1 MLNRADPLVGGSDP
15 KIIAVS
21 QSTFQP
27 MRYLMITNGVGVHIP
42 MASAVSTEA
51 HGVSARGASSRRGSL
66 QLSHF
71 DAEIEQQGQ
80 LKVTTADG
88 DTVTI
93 SIAEL
98 DRLQSDSSS
107 DTSGGSTASFQK
119 TRASSSIAANIEVD
133 GSLDD
138 KEVADITKLLRDLVK
153 VSSALASGQGAKAA
167 GSLQNIGAL
176 DSIKSF
182 QFAYQEDTFMRVDL
196 LTNSSG

>member
-1 MLNRADPLVGGSDP
+1 
-15 KIIAVS
+15 
-21 QSTFQP
+21 
-27 MRYLMITNGVGVHIP
+27 MITNGVGAGIP
-42 MASAVSTEA
+42 MAAVSTGA
-51 HGVSARGASSRRGSL
+51 QGGLAKGASSRRGSL

-93 SIAEL
+93 SFAEL
-98 DRLQSDSSS
+98 DQLQSDSSS
-107 DTSGGSTASFQK
+107 ATSGGSSASFRK
-119 TRASSSIAANIEVD
+119 TRASSSMAANIEVD

-153 VSSALASGQGAKAA
+153 MSSSLASGQGAKAA
-167 GSLQNIGAL
+167 GGLQNIGSL

-182 QFAYQEDTFMRVDL
+182 QFAYEEDTQMKVDL
-196 LTNSSG
+196 LTNSAA

>member
-1 MLNRADPLVGGSDP
+1 MPSG
-15 KIIAVS
+15 VS
-21 QSTFQP
+21 
-27 MRYLMITNGVGVHIP
+27 R
-42 MASAVSTEA
+42 EA
-51 HGVSARGASSRRGSL
+51 QGVSAKGASSRRGSL

-93 SIAEL
+93 SFAEV
-98 DRLQSDSSS
+98 DQLQSDSASA
-107 DTSGGSTASFQK
+107 TSGGSSASIRK
-119 TRASSSIAANIEVD
+119 TQASSSMAANIEVD

-138 KEVADITKLLRDLVK
+138 KEVADITKLLRGLVK

-167 GSLQNIGAL
+167 GGLQNIGSL

-182 QFAYQEDTFMRVDL
+182 QFAYEEDTQMKIDL
-196 LTNSSG
+196 LTSSSA